1 MVGPG
6 FVLLVLI
13 WTVSIL
19 LCIVFT
25 RWEGSAA
32 YCGVFCIL
40 IALIITAVLW
50 FHPRGKVPDDGAY
63 VIYDETYILRTA
75 LVSVL
80 AIMLFAG
87 LLVVAVFYTF
97 DQRRPAPIKPF
108 TY

>member
-19 LCIVFT
+19 LCIVFS
-25 RWEGSAA
+25 RWEGGAA

-50 FHPRGKVPDDGAY
+50 FHPRGTPPADGEH
-63 VIYDETYILRTA
+63 VIFDETYICRTA
-75 LVSVL
+75 IVSVL
-80 AIMLFAG
+80 GIMLFAG
-87 LLVVAVFYTF
+87 LIVVAVFHAF